1 MTATLERPQLPGS
14 PSRGRHGASYW
25 HVALAAVLALSA
37 GVAVGF
43 WWGDS
48 DGGPTDLAR
57 PDDAGVTEVSEETP
71 TAAGQDGAERSV
83 QEQGVLTTLDEWTAA
98 LNTGDIDLV
107 KSFYAPDAELGWIV
121 DGVEVAVEPD
131 EYFQHFSDTLARGY
145 EFVSVAVPTVEFG
158 MAAGSVQVLMLTNPV
173 AGTEILAIGRH
184 MAYAPGW
191 PVTSMES
198 PILQEWLLWQS
209 GPL

>member
-1 MTATLERPQLPGS
+1 MTATLERPQLSGS

-25 HVALAAVLALSA
+25 HVALAAMLALSA
-37 GVAVGF
+37 GVAVGY

-48 DGGPTDLAR
+48 DGGPIET
-57 PDDAGVTEVSEETP
+57 DAGLTEVSEETP
-71 TAAGQDGAERSV
+71 TAGQDGAERSV

-131 EYFQHFSDTLARGY
+131 EYFQYISDTMARGY
-145 EFVSVAVPTVEFG
+145 EFVSVAVPNLEFG
-158 MAAGSVQVLMLTNPV
+158 LAAGSVQVLMLTNPV
-173 AGTEILAIGRH
+173 AGTEIMAIGRH

-191 PVTSMES
+191 PATSMES

>member
-37 GVAVGF
+37 GVAVGY

-48 DGGPTDLAR
+48 DGELTD
-57 PDDAGVTEVSEETP
+57 VSEQTP
-71 TAAGQDGAERSV
+71 IAAEQDGAEYSA
-83 QEQGVLTTLDEWTAA
+83 QERGVLTTLDEWTAA